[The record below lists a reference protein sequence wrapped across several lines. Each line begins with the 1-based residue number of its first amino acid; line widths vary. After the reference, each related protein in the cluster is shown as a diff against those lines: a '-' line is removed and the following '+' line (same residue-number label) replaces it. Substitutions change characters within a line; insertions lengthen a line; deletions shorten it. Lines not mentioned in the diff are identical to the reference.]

1 MIARILTVLVALA
14 ALIGALAFFKYGQ
27 IAQEMAAFSQPRPA
41 TAVAAVSVDTT
52 NWRPTLSGVGTVQ
65 AVQGVEVNSEVD
77 GQVREIL
84 FESGAMV
91 EAGQILLRLEDDVDR
106 ATLEG
111 LKAAEQLA
119 EIQLRR
125 NRTLLRDRAV
135 AQGDVDERAAQLDQ
149 ARAEVKAIEANIR
162 KKTIRA
168 PFAGQLGIR
177 QVDLGQF
184 LAAGTAIVSL
194 QALDPVYVDYALP
207 ERHLAQLHAGQQVR
221 VRVAAYPERVFEGR
235 IQAIDPGIDQGT
247 RNVRIRA
254 RFDNPDLALRPGM
267 FTRVE
272 TLLPTQDAVLTLP
285 REAITFNTYG
295 DSVYRVVE
303 RDGQTL
309 VERRQVTTG
318 AVRGEEIVILD
329 GLVAG
334 DRVVLGGQVKLT
346 NGQPVRVVDK
356 PAQTSTDAE
365 GEAE

>member
-1 MIARILTVLVALA
+1 MIARILTVLAALA
-14 ALIGALAFFKYGQ
+14 ALIGALAVFKYNQ
-27 IAQEMAAFSQPRPA
+27 VAQEIAAFSQPRPA
-41 TAVAAVSVDTT
+41 AAVAAVTVTT
-52 NWRPTLSGVGTVQ
+52 TRWQPSLSGVGTVQ

-149 ARAEVKAIEANIR
+149 ARAEVKATEANIR

-177 QVDLGQF
+177 EVDLGQF

-207 ERHLAQLHAGQQVR
+207 ERHLAALHPGQPVR
-221 VRVAAYPERVFEGR
+221 VRVAAYPDRLFSGEIE
-235 IQAIDPGIDQGT
+235 AIDPGIDQGT

-254 RFDNPDLALRPGM
+254 RFANPDLALRPGM
-267 FTRVE
+267 FARVE

-295 DSVYRVVE
+295 DSVYQIVE
-303 RDGQTL
+303 REGQTL

-318 AVRGEEIVILD
+318 AVNGEQVAILD
-329 GLVAG
+329 GLAAG

-346 NGQPVRVVDK
+346 NGQPVQVIEQ
-356 PAQTSTDAE
+356 PATDEGDAE
-365 GEAE
+365 